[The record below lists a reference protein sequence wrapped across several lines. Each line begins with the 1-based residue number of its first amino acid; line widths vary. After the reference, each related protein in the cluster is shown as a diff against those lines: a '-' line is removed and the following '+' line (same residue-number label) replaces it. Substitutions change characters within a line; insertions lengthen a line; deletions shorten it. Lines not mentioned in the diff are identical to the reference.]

1 MGQAALSFGKVAP
14 LNFQPKPKDESN
26 KLRRQN
32 SLFEA
37 IIAYLDALDEG
48 PEGIR
53 RMVDDADLKAAEL
66 KAKPEPV
73 DDPRIAGMN
82 KIADE
87 VRLFHQSQINHQ
99 TNCV

>member
-48 PEGIR
+48 AEGIR
-53 RMVDDADLKAAEL
+53 RMVDDTDLKSAEL

-87 VRLFHQSQINHQ
+87 VQISTVSQIKNH
-99 TNCV
+99 